1 MFVSVYLSIKLLFA
15 LVNCICSSC
24 NYGVILL
31 YAYYLQLG
39 PMRELD
45 VIDVARQV
53 SVSVTVMPIMLI
65 LSVATGGHQDEDERV
80 DRVLRGS

>member
-1 MFVSVYLSIKLLFA
+1 M
-15 LVNCICSSC
+15 
-24 NYGVILL
+24 ILL

-53 SVSVTVMPIMLI
+53 SVSVTVMPIVLI

>member
-1 MFVSVYLSIKLLFA
+1 
-15 LVNCICSSC
+15 
-24 NYGVILL
+24 
-31 YAYYLQLG
+31 
-39 PMRELD
+39 MRELD

-53 SVSVTVMPIMLI
+53 SVSITAMPIVLI